1 MFAMKKIREAGAAKE
16 KKQVRLNDLFNNN
29 KFVAVLSVLIALIL
43 WFSVYLADKP
53 NSNTTINGVPVTINY
68 ENSMA
73 QSLGLEIIDEIP
85 LTVDV
90 AVSGKRYKILRL
102 DESNFK
108 AQVSLASV
116 SKAGEYTL
124 QIQVLRNES
133 DSEYEIINWTPAQV
147 TLKFDQIITKQFPIE
162 ISTPGLSAASGYLM
176 ETPYADVDY
185 ITVKGP
191 QTEVNKIDR
200 CVVNLPVENEL
211 TESLITTGTV
221 TFLDRNGAS
230 VDSSNLECESANVS
244 VTIPIYKTRQL
255 PLKVEFVNIPK
266 GFPIDQLKYTLSR
279 SSILVASPSETIDNM
294 ESITVGP
301 IDFRSIDIGSEIQL
315 EVVLN
320 AGFKNVENV
329 SEVTVT
335 FPSYGLTAKT
345 MELQN
350 FVVENAPS
358 GYDVE
363 VLTSKLRD
371 VRIVGDSSIV
381 GDLMS
386 EDLVASVD
394 MSQYTVSK
402 GQYNVAVK
410 VYVQGRVLAWAVGEY
425 SVDIQ
430 VSEKG

>member
-1 MFAMKKIREAGAAKE
+1 MRKAAATDKKRIT
-16 KKQVRLNDLFNNN
+16 LNDLFNNN
-29 KFVAVLSVLIALIL
+29 KFVAVLSVIFAVLL
-43 WFSVYLADKP
+43 WFSIYLADKP
-53 NSNTTINGVPVTINY
+53 NSNTTVNGVPVTINY

-90 AVSGKRYKILRL
+90 AVSGKRYKITRL

-124 QIQVLRNES
+124 QVQVLRNES

-147 TLKFDQIITKQFPIE
+147 TLRFDQIITKQFPVE
-162 ISTPGLSAASGYLM
+162 ITAPGLSADNGYLM
-176 ETPYADVDY
+176 ESPYADVDY
-185 ITVKGP
+185 VTVKGP
-191 QTEVNKIDR
+191 QNEVSKIER
-200 CVVNLPVENEL
+200 CVVNLPIEKAL
-211 TESLITTGTV
+211 TESLTAVGTA

-230 VDSSNLECESANVS
+230 IISDNLICENSNISI
-244 VTIPIYKTRQL
+244 TIPIYKTRQL

-279 SSILVASPSETIDNM
+279 STVLVASPSETIDNM
-294 ESITVGP
+294 ESITIGP
-301 IDFRSIDIGSEIQL
+301 IDFRTIDIGSEIPL

-329 SEVTVT
+329 SEITVT
-335 FPSYGLTAKT
+335 FPSYGLTSKN

-350 FVVENAPS
+350 FVIENAPA
-358 GYDVE
+358 GYEAE
-363 VLTSKLRD
+363 VLTGKLRD
-371 VRIVGDSSIV
+371 VRIIGDSSV
-381 GDLMS
+381 LS
-386 EDLVASVD
+386 ELTPEDLVGSID
-394 MSQYTVSK
+394 LSQYSVSK

-410 VYVQGRVLAWAVGEY
+410 VYAQGRVLAWAVGEY
-425 SVDIQ
+425 SADIQ
-430 VSEKG
+430 VTEKE

>member
-1 MFAMKKIREAGAAKE
+1 MKKPAASGTREK
-16 KKQVRLNDLFNNN
+16 RRITLNDLFNNN
-29 KFVAVLSVLIALIL
+29 KFIAVLSVIFAVSL
-43 WFSVYLADKP
+43 WFAIYLADKP

-73 QSLGLEIIDEIP
+73 QSLGLEIIDEVP

-90 AVSGKRYKILRL
+90 AVSGKRYKITRL

-116 SKAGEYTL
+116 SKAGDYTL

-147 TLKFDQIITKQFPIE
+147 TLRFDQIITKQFPIE
-162 ISTPGLSAASGYLM
+162 ITIPGLSAETGYLM
-176 ETPYADVDY
+176 ETPYADVEY
-185 ITVKGP
+185 VTVKGP
-191 QTEVNKIDR
+191 QSEVSKIER
-200 CVVNLPVENEL
+200 CVVNIAAEKAL
-211 TESLITTGTV
+211 TESLITGGSV

-230 VDSSNLECESANVS
+230 VISDNLICENSNIS

-279 SSILVASPSETIDNM
+279 SSVLVASPSETIDNM

-301 IDFRSIDIGSEIQL
+301 IDFRTIDIGSEIPL

-329 SEVTVT
+329 SEVMVT
-335 FPSYGLTAKT
+335 FPSYGLTTKT
-345 MELQN
+345 IELQN
-350 FVVENAPS
+350 FVVENAPA

-363 VLTSKLRD
+363 VLTGKVRD
-371 VRIVGDSSIV
+371 VRITGDSSI
-381 GDLMS
+381 LNLLTP
-386 EDLVASVD
+386 EDLVGSID
-394 MSQYTVSK
+394 MSQYSVTK
-402 GQYNVAVK
+402 GQFSANVK

-425 SVDIQ
+425 TVDVQ
-430 VSEKG
+430 VSEKE

>member
-1 MFAMKKIREAGAAKE
+1 MSKASAKDKKRIT
-16 KKQVRLNDLFNNN
+16 LNDLFNNN
-29 KFVAVLSVLIALIL
+29 KFVAALSIFFAVSL
-43 WFSVYLADKP
+43 WFSIYLADKP
-53 NSNTTINGVPVTINY
+53 NSNTTVNGVPVTINY

-90 AVSGKRYKILRL
+90 AVSGKRYKITRL

-124 QIQVLRNES
+124 QVQVLRNES

-147 TLKFDQIITKQFPIE
+147 TLRFDQIITKQFPVE
-162 ISTPGLSAASGYLM
+162 ITAPGLSAENGYLM
-176 ETPYADVDY
+176 ETPYADVDFV
-185 ITVKGP
+185 TVKGP
-191 QTEVNKIDR
+191 QTEVSKIER
-200 CVVNLPVENEL
+200 CVVNLPIEKAL
-211 TESLITTGTV
+211 TESLTAAGSV

-230 VDSSNLECESANVS
+230 VISDNLISENSNIS

-279 SSILVASPSETIDNM
+279 GSVLVASPSETIDNM
-294 ESITVGP
+294 ESITIGP
-301 IDFRSIDIGSEIQL
+301 IDFRTIDIGSEIPL

-329 SEVTVT
+329 SEITVT
-335 FPSYGLTAKT
+335 FPSYGLTSRN

-350 FVVENAPS
+350 FVIENAPV
-358 GYDVE
+358 GYEAE
-363 VLTSKLRD
+363 VLTGKLRD
-371 VRIVGDSSIV
+371 VRIIGDSSV
-381 GDLMS
+381 LNELSS
-386 EDLVASVD
+386 EDLVGSID
-394 MSQYTVSK
+394 LSQYSVSK

-410 VYVQGRVLAWAVGEY
+410 VYAQGRVLAWAVGEY
-425 SVDIQ
+425 SADIQ
-430 VSEKG
+430 VSEKE

>member
-1 MFAMKKIREAGAAKE
+1 MSKAAAKD
-16 KKQVRLNDLFNNN
+16 KKRITLNDLFNNN
-29 KFVAVLSVLIALIL
+29 KFVAALSIFFAVSL
-43 WFSVYLADKP
+43 WFSIYLADKP
-53 NSNTTINGVPVTINY
+53 NSNTTVNGVPVTINY

-90 AVSGKRYKILRL
+90 AVSGKRYKITRL

-124 QIQVLRNES
+124 QVQVLRNES

-147 TLKFDQIITKQFPIE
+147 TLRFDQIITKQFPVE
-162 ISTPGLSAASGYLM
+162 ITAPGLSAENGYLM
-176 ETPYADVDY
+176 ETPYADVDFV
-185 ITVKGP
+185 TVKGP
-191 QTEVNKIDR
+191 QTEVSKIER
-200 CVVNLPVENEL
+200 CVVNLPIEKAL
-211 TESLITTGTV
+211 TESLTAAGSV

-230 VDSSNLECESANVS
+230 VISDNLICENSNIS

-279 SSILVASPSETIDNM
+279 GSVLVASPSETIDNM
-294 ESITVGP
+294 ESITIGP
-301 IDFRSIDIGSEIQL
+301 IDFRTIDIGSEIPL

-329 SEVTVT
+329 SEITVT
-335 FPSYGLTAKT
+335 FPSYGLTSRN

-350 FVVENAPS
+350 FVIENAPV
-358 GYDVE
+358 GYEAE
-363 VLTSKLRD
+363 VLTGKLRD
-371 VRIVGDSSIV
+371 VRIIGDSSV
-381 GDLMS
+381 LNELS
-386 EDLVASVD
+386 PEDLVGSID
-394 MSQYTVSK
+394 LSQYSVSK

-410 VYVQGRVLAWAVGEY
+410 VYAQGRVLAWAVGEY
-425 SVDIQ
+425 SADIQ
-430 VSEKG
+430 VSEKE

>member
-1 MFAMKKIREAGAAKE
+1 MSKAAKKD
-16 KKQVRLNDLFNNN
+16 KKRITLNDLFNNN
-29 KFVAVLSVLIALIL
+29 KFVAALSIFFAVSL
-43 WFSVYLADKP
+43 WFSIYLADKP
-53 NSNTTINGVPVTINY
+53 NSNTTVNGVPVTINY

-90 AVSGKRYKILRL
+90 AVSGKRYKITRL

-124 QIQVLRNES
+124 QVQVLRNES

-147 TLKFDQIITKQFPIE
+147 TLRFDQIITKQFPVE
-162 ISTPGLSAASGYLM
+162 ITAPGLSAENGYLM
-176 ETPYADVDY
+176 ETPYADVDFV
-185 ITVKGP
+185 TVKGP
-191 QTEVNKIDR
+191 QTEVSKIER
-200 CVVNLPVENEL
+200 CVVNLPIEKAL
-211 TESLITTGTV
+211 TESLTAAGSV

-230 VDSSNLECESANVS
+230 VISDNLICENSNIS

-279 SSILVASPSETIDNM
+279 GSVLVASPSETIDNM
-294 ESITVGP
+294 ESITIGP
-301 IDFRSIDIGSEIQL
+301 IDFRTIDIGSEIPL

-329 SEVTVT
+329 SEITVT
-335 FPSYGLTAKT
+335 FPSYGLTSRN

-350 FVVENAPS
+350 FVIENAPV
-358 GYDVE
+358 GYEAE
-363 VLTSKLRD
+363 VLTGKLRD
-371 VRIVGDSSIV
+371 VRIIGDSSV
-381 GDLMS
+381 LNELS
-386 EDLVASVD
+386 PEDLVGSID
-394 MSQYTVSK
+394 LSQYSVSK

-410 VYVQGRVLAWAVGEY
+410 VYAQGRVLAWAVGEY
-425 SVDIQ
+425 SADIQ
-430 VSEKG
+430 VSEKE